1 MKKGIIIGGIVASAV
16 AIGFGAKKFG
26 KKIVE
31 VAKKPFNKKKAEEE
45 VVVETTPVEE
55 ESK

>member
-1 MKKGIIIGGIVASAV
+1 MKKGIVIGGIVASAV

-26 KKIVE
+26 KKIVDI
-31 VAKKPFNKKKAEEE
+31 AKKPFNKKKSEE
-45 VVVETTPVEE
+45 VVDATPVEE